1 MKKFSDTERK
11 VLASGIELRYLPD
24 EYLFRQGQK
33 AEFVFYLQE
42 GSLLL
47 ESKVGFVTID
57 KKGVFVGIEE
67 AIESKKHIYSAM
79 TSSYAQFLVFE
90 RKYFQQLIDEFDLAL
105 AYFEFKKAEYNEF
118 LLKVQQKYASK

>member
-57 KKGVFVGIEE
+57 KKGVFIGIEE
-67 AIESKKHIYSAM
+67 AIESKKHIYSAIVLAIRPNFHLSKEQTAAYSS
-79 TSSYAQFLVFE
+79 TSS
-90 RKYFQQLIDEFDLAL
+90 
-105 AYFEFKKAEYNEF
+105 
-118 LLKVQQKYASK
+118 

>member
-1 MKKFSDTERK
+1 MRKFSDTERK

-47 ESKVGFVTID
+47 ESSFGFVTID

-67 AIESKKHIYSAM
+67 AIGSKKHIYSAM

-105 AYFEFKKAEYNEF
+105 GYFEFKKAEYNEF
-118 LLKVQQKYASK
+118 LLTVQHKYESK

>member
-1 MKKFSDTERK
+1 MRNFSDTERK

-57 KKGVFVGIEE
+57 KKGVFIGIEE
-67 AIESKKHIYSAM
+67 AIESKKHVYSAM

>member
-1 MKKFSDTERK
+1 
-11 VLASGIELRYLPD
+11 
-24 EYLFRQGQK
+24 
-33 AEFVFYLQE
+33 
-42 GSLLL
+42 LLL
-47 ESKVGFVTID
+47 ESPVGFVTID

-67 AIESKKHIYSAM
+67 AIESKRHIYSAM

-118 LLKVQQKYASK
+118 LLKVQQKYGSI

>member
-47 ESKVGFVTID
+47 ESPVGFVTID

-118 LLKVQQKYASK
+118 LLKVQHKYASK